1 MSELSLQVGDIIQ
14 LRNSGNPNAAR
25 SRPEWFLL
33 VIRVE
38 DGKPTTFSVRPKPEY
53 AWSLTIDPSIHTN
66 CGLSESHMILPVT
79 PAQIN
84 PDWIEKVVGNVP
96 LELVQDSI
104 AEYKLNI

>member
-1 MSELSLQVGDIIQ
+1 MSELSLKVGDIIQ
-14 LRNSGNPNAAR
+14 LRSTAS
-25 SRPEWFLL
+25 SRPQSFLL
-33 VIRVE
+33 VLRV
-38 DGKPTTFSVRPKPEY
+38 DHGKPTTFSIRPKPEY

-66 CGLSESHMILPVT
+66 CGLSETHIILPVT

-104 AEYKLNI
+104 AEYRLNI